1 MPKGQQKSNKEIK
14 KPKKDKTAAA
24 APASFA
30 KGISESNSAPKK
42 KGK

>member
-14 KPKKDKTAAA
+14 KPKKDKTAPA
-24 APASFA
+24 APTSFS
-30 KGISESNSAPKK
+30 KGILDSDSSSKK

>member
-14 KPKKDKTAAA
+14 KPKKDKVAPA
-24 APASFA
+24 APTSFA
-30 KGISESNSAPKK
+30 KELSESDSTPTK